1 MASPVIAA
9 LALGVALIGACDVSQ
24 KTPQTVAPAAG
35 AGPAV
40 PGAVVV
46 GREARNPADMP
57 HGSGVGTTV
66 GDRSMRL
73 YGPGLSRKL
82 QTRI

>member
-1 MASPVIAA
+1 MAFAVIAV
-9 LALGVALIGACDVSQ
+9 LAFGVALIGACDVSQ
-24 KTPQTVAPAAG
+24 KTPQTVAPAAV
-35 AGPAV
+35 AGPAA

-57 HGSGVGTTV
+57 HGSGVGATV

-73 YGPGLSRKL
+73 YGPGVSRKL